1 MENQTFQYKIL
12 YIIDRFLKA
21 EAISDRITSRF
32 NTRADSVLVKLSF
45 DRICCNRD
53 ALSACGM
60 EILGTRVVR
69 GRDWEWGNQDG
80 GEGCVGTVV
89 QIGQDK
95 KSPFTTQLVW
105 IQWDCRGKANYRAGF
120 DGKHDLCVLDTRNQG
135 EI

>member
-1 MENQTFQYKIL
+1 M
-12 YIIDRFLKA
+12 D
-21 EAISDRITSRF
+21 
-32 NTRADSVLVKLSF
+32 
-45 DRICCNRD
+45 
-53 ALSACGM
+53 
-60 EILGTRVVR
+60 ILGTRVVR

-105 IQWDCRGKANYRAGF
+105 IQWDCGAKANYRAGF
-120 DGKHDLCVLDTRNQG
+120 EGKHDLRVLDPRNQG